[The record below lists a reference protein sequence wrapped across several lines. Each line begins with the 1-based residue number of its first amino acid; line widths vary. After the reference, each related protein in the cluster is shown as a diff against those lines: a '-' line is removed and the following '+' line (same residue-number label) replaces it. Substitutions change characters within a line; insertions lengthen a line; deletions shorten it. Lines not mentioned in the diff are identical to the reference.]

1 MINACVSHDLRN
13 PLNSIKAMNI
23 EKKYIYK
30 LMDDAL
36 SNEDVSLQDLIK
48 NLRLTL
54 KKLKENLKT
63 QDYSCD
69 LMHFTIQ
76 DLLDYA

>member
-30 LMDDAL
+30 MMDDAL
-36 SNEDVSLQDLIK
+36 SNEDITLKGLIK
-48 NLRLTL
+48 NLRVTL
-54 KKLKENLKT
+54 KKLNENLKT

-69 LMHFTIQ
+69 LMHFTI
-76 DLLDYA
+76 